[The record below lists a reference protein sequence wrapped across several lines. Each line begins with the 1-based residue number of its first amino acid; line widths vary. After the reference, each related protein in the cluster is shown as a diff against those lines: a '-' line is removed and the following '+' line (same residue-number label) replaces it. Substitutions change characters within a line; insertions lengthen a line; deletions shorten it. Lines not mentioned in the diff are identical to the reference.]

1 MSSHSS
7 VSGVVKS
14 LLISS
19 IAVATTAPIPVNAA
33 TVAPSRPGEVSSA
46 MAKPS
51 SVGQFEGMPQTNIL
65 LADRDDKKGN
75 KDDKKGNK
83 DDKKGNKDDRK
94 GNKDDKKGNKGDRVA
109 SVDLN
114 RAKNLARQAAEAA
127 NGGIR
132 VYRAENAM
140 HGPANLCPYVDNG
153 DSWTFTFLGG
163 KPGTALNT
171 IESVVIVYKN
181 TARVVVD
188 YNGAVRSSRQS
199 QVTSFTTSQR
209 ATLVSLLRGDCDCNY
224 LLSDSIRTEIAGLRS
239 LPPGIQ
245 KQLLRGKGLPP
256 GIAKKFVRLPK
267 PVNTYVKLPTQ
278 YDLLMIGS
286 DLVLVDQVRSVVVD
300 IISNVL

>member
-65 LADRDDKKGN
+65 LADRDDK
-75 KDDKKGNK
+75 
-83 DDKKGNKDDRK
+83 K

-188 YNGAVRSSRQS
+188 YNGAVRSVRQS

>member
-83 DDKKGNKDDRK
+83 
-94 GNKDDKKGNKGDRVA
+94 GDRVA

-153 DSWTFTFLGG
+153 ESWTFTFLGG
-163 KPGTALNT
+163 KPGGALNS
-171 IESVVIVYKN
+171 IESEVIVYKN
-181 TARVVVD
+181 TARVVVA
-188 YNGAVRSSRQS
+188 YNGAVRSVRQS

-224 LLSDSIRTEIAGLRS
+224 LLSDSIRTEISGLRS

>member
-65 LADRDDKKGN
+65 LADRDDK
-75 KDDKKGNK
+75 
-83 DDKKGNKDDRK
+83 K

>member
-1 MSSHSS
+1 MSLHSS
-7 VSGVVKS
+7 VSVVVKS
-14 LLISS
+14 LLVGSMAI
-19 IAVATTAPIPVNAA
+19 ATTAPIPANATPGGA
-33 TVAPSRPGEVSSA
+33 HLPHEFSRSMV
-46 MAKPS
+46 KPAS
-51 SVGQFEGMPQTNIL
+51 IGQFEGLVPTKVL
-65 LADRDDKKGN
+65 VADRDDKKGN
-75 KDDKKGNK
+75 K
-83 DDKKGNKDDRK
+83 
-94 GNKDDKKGNKGDRVA
+94 GDRMA
-109 SVDLN
+109 RVDLN

-188 YNGAVRSSRQS
+188 YNGAVRSVRQS